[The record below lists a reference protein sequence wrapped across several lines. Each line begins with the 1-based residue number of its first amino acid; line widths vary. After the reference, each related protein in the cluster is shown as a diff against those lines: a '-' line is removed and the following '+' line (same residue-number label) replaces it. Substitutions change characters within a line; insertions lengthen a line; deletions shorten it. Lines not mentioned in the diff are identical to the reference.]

1 MKIGNVRS
9 SRVLSMATL
18 TVCLLGSTGVAAN
31 AAENGGTH
39 YDQMP
44 AGAIDCTPYPGKT
57 VPVEC
62 SLAPGKGENESDFD
76 ISQLPGIS
84 VTPGAAKS
92 PTKFDLGPI
101 IAALGKYSALAIF
114 YVNYGDGTGFG
125 SSGDLRPLTSFPSS
139 HVYVQPGDYSIIGYA
154 TMDGRTESTT
164 LSVSVA
170 PSNQPDPT
178 PEAIESSDWDPTATP
193 KVNDV
198 IPVTSTTGGLTIGTG
213 GSVITEA
220 RSKAPAAS
228 AAKAPVVNTKANQ
241 VVIMSVPSLPK
252 GSDIAGLVRIGTSWN
267 ALPALE
273 VGANGVLTMP
283 ALTFSKAGTF
293 TVKLNLETGGS
304 KFVTVKVKK

>member
-1 MKIGNVRS
+1 MRIKNIGI
-9 SRVLSMATL
+9 SRVFAMATL
-18 TVCLLGSTGVAAN
+18 SVCLLGSTGVTVN
-31 AAENGGTH
+31 AAESGGTNFS
-39 YDQMP
+39 QMP
-44 AGAIDCTPYPGKT
+44 EGAIDCTPYPGKT
-57 VPVEC
+57 IPVEC

-76 ISQLPGIS
+76 ISKLPGIS

-92 PTKFDLGPI
+92 PTTFDLGPL
-101 IAALGKYSALAIF
+101 IAALGKYSSLAIF

-125 SSGDLRPLTSFPSS
+125 SSGDLRALTSFPSS
-139 HVYVQPGDYSIIGYA
+139 HVYVQPGNYSIVGYA

-170 PSNQPDPT
+170 PANQPDQT
-178 PEAIESSDWDPTATP
+178 PEAVESSDWDPTATP

-220 RSKAPAAS
+220 KSKAPAVS
-228 AAKAPVVNTKANQ
+228 AAKAPVVNTKVNQ
-241 VVIMSVPSLPK
+241 VVIVSVPSLPK
-252 GSDIAGLVRIGTSWN
+252 GSDIAGLVRIGASWN

-293 TVKLNLETGGS
+293 TVKLNSETGGS